1 MTKDEL
7 FTKMLECRDIADEV
21 CADAY
26 DFKDDKDRWEII
38 WRAERILDEIDGL
51 LNYLKSEEEL
61 K

>member
-7 FTKMLECRDIADEV
+7 FTKMLECRNIADEV

-26 DFKDDKDRWEII
+26 DFKGGKDRGEII

-51 LNYLKSEEEL
+51 LNYLKSQEEL
-61 K
+61 E